1 MTEWHH
7 GLCVVC
13 LSIFGVFFRPREP
26 LRFFTVFSQVF
37 HRFFTGFS
45 RCFSRRFSRLFSRRC
60 SRLFSRSS
68 KHVISFR
75 RVSSWAG
82 LVSAWGGARV
92 VGWRGM
98 GACPAPPALPGAK
111 PGSPVGL
118 VRGFIFV
125 LYIYHLFLYMRL
137 NSKKNSVG
145 AQYVSI

>member
-1 MTEWHH
+1 MAPRI
-7 GLCVVC
+7 VRRFFAC
-13 LSIFGVFFRPREP
+13 LWRLFSSPRTP
-26 LRFFTVFSQVF
+26 QFFTVCSQIV
-37 HRFFTGFS
+37 HRFFIRFS
-45 RCFSRRFSRLFSRRC
+45 RCFSRRLSRLFSRRC

-118 VRGFIFV
+118 VRGYTFMFYKYMSYIFIYASE
-125 LYIYHLFLYMRL
+125 L
-137 NSKKNSVG
+137 
-145 AQYVSI
+145 

>member
-1 MTEWHH
+1 MTKWHH
-7 GLCVVC
+7 VLCVVFS
-13 LSIFGVFFRPREP
+13 LVFGVFFRSREP
-26 LRFFTVFSQVF
+26 PQVFHSFSQVF

-45 RCFSRRFSRLFSRRC
+45 RCVSRCFSRRFSRLFSRTC

-118 VRGFIFV
+118 VRGYTFMFYKYMSYIFIYASEF
-125 LYIYHLFLYMRL
+125 
-137 NSKKNSVG
+137 
-145 AQYVSI
+145 

>member
-1 MTEWHH
+1 MA
-7 GLCVVC
+7 
-13 LSIFGVFFRPREP
+13 PRIVR
-26 LRFFTVFSQVF
+26 RFFACVRRFFSSPRTPQVIVVSHVF
-37 HRFFTGFS
+37 HRCFTGFS

-118 VRGFIFV
+118 VRGYTFMFYKYMSYIFIYASEF
-125 LYIYHLFLYMRL
+125 
-137 NSKKNSVG
+137 
-145 AQYVSI
+145 